1 MAVSRGS
8 NNPGAMTPDGGQ
20 QRRCDWRV
28 PKLCNCHEIKRG
40 QPGSNDGNEIFYQSF
55 AAVTTLKRLGSYFYW
70 LIFDIIDN
78 AILEILGVL

>member
-1 MAVSRGS
+1 MGGS
-8 NNPGAMTPDGGQ
+8 SGDVTGACPN
-20 QRRCDWRV
+20 
-28 PKLCNCHEIKRG
+28 LCNCHEIKRG

-78 AILEILGVL
+78 AILEILGVDIVR